1 MPDNSQSVGVD
12 PKIIHEDMELLLR
25 CRQGDAAAWN
35 RLLDKYERL
44 IYSIGLNHG
53 LSVEDAADIVQLTF
67 TYFLENV
74 DSLRD
79 DSNIGGWLAT
89 VARRHTWR
97 VVAKQQRVHPEP
109 VDSDVVEILLPALE
123 SDQPLERWE
132 LAEWLNQGLNLLSE
146 RCRQLI
152 TALYLDPQ
160 EPSYAEIAAHLQ
172 MAEGSIGPTR
182 ARCLEQLKQML
193 QAS

>member
-97 VVAKQQRVHPEP
+97 VVLVRWY
-109 VDSDVVEILLPALE
+109 SDGA
-123 SDQPLERWE
+123 SAD
-132 LAEWLNQGLNLLSE
+132 A
-146 RCRQLI
+146 
-152 TALYLDPQ
+152 
-160 EPSYAEIAAHLQ
+160 PSAVI
-172 MAEGSIGPTR
+172 
-182 ARCLEQLKQML
+182 
-193 QAS
+193 